1 MEERKLDFERN
12 KVEVLTLP
20 ELKQTY
26 KEVAPNGQP
35 AFGMYHY
42 EARVTA
48 IFRNFVRI
56 RRISLYKGSLGN

>member
-35 AFGMYHY
+35 AFGMYHF

-48 IFRNFVRI
+48 IF
-56 RRISLYKGSLGN
+56 L

>member
-26 KEVAPNGQP
+26 KEVAPDGRP
-35 AFGMYHY
+35 ALGMYHF

-48 IFRNFVRI
+48 IFCNI
-56 RRISLYKGSLGN
+56 CNICNT

>member
-35 AFGMYHY
+35 AFGMYHF

-48 IFRNFVRI
+48 IFFVTFVTFVTCN
-56 RRISLYKGSLGN
+56 KWVF

>member
-35 AFGMYHY
+35 AFGMYHFEVSHGY
-42 EARVTA
+42 FFCNICNICNT
-48 IFRNFVRI
+48 
-56 RRISLYKGSLGN
+56 